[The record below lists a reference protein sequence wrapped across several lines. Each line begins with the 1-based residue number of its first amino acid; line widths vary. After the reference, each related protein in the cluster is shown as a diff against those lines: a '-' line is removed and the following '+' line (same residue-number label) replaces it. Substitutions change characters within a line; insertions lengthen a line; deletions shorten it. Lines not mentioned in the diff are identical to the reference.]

1 MCSEEYSV
9 SVTVTVKYNIMY
21 RIFYVLVS
29 VLYCCVCMWCDISVV
44 CQFTCTEHCP
54 EWAPAELLE
63 VTEEESTGICVT
75 WEMYYAERGGLR

>member
-1 MCSEEYSV
+1 MAVCVCCVV
-9 SVTVTVKYNIMY
+9 SVVG
-21 RIFYVLVS
+21 
-29 VLYCCVCMWCDISVV
+29 
-44 CQFTCTEHCP
+44 QFTCTEHCP